1 MATHSQTPQKQNFS
15 TILNNVLGADGIK
28 TDVQVKI
35 ADDLYYKLVAALV
48 VAFLIITLI
57 NVIIKAV
64 AKG

>member
-1 MATHSQTPQKQNFS
+1 MSPQNSTPQKQSFS
-15 TILNNVLGADGIK
+15 TILNNVLGSDGIK

-48 VAFLIITLI
+48 VAFLICTVI
-57 NVIIKAV
+57 NVIIKSV

>member
-1 MATHSQTPQKQNFS
+1 MV
-15 TILNNVLGADGIK
+15 NNLLGKDGIK

-57 NVIIKAV
+57 NVIIKQV